1 MTDNCLFCGIVK
13 DDIEASLVYED
24 ELTLAFMNL
33 RQGNPGHVLVIPKA
47 HIETIDELDLE
58 LASALFRTVVKV
70 AQGIKLALH
79 PDGMNVWQSNGTA
92 AGQEIPHIHFHLF
105 PRELNDNRV
114 RFYTQLPP
122 LAERRYLNELAEQIR
137 VALVDVH

>member
-1 MTDNCLFCGIVK
+1 MTDNCLFCGIVN

-24 ELTLAFMNL
+24 EWTLAFMNL
-33 RQGNPGHVLVIPKA
+33 RQGNPGHVIVIPKA
-47 HIETIDELDLE
+47 HIETIDELEPE

-70 AQGIKLALH
+70 AQGIKLALL
-79 PDGMNVWQSNGTA
+79 PDGMNIWQSNGVA
-92 AGQEIPHIHFHLF
+92 AGQEIPHVHFHLF
-105 PRELNDNRV
+105 PRLLNDNRV

-137 VALVDVH
+137 VALADAR

>member
-47 HIETIDELDLE
+47 HIETIDELDME

-79 PDGMNVWQSNGTA
+79 PDGMNVWQSNGPA

>member
-13 DDIEASLVYED
+13 DDVEASLVYED

-33 RQGNPGHVLVIPKA
+33 RQGNPGHVIVIPKT
-47 HIETIDELDLE
+47 HIETIDELDPE

-92 AGQEIPHIHFHLF
+92 AGQEIPHVHFHLF
-105 PRELNDNRV
+105 PRVINDNKV

-137 VALVDVH
+137 MALADSR